1 MTIANAEAAGAA
13 VTAREAPVMGLGA
26 VAAGRFV
33 AGMGY
38 VSAGIIAGQAISGIA
53 HGGIDE
59 IPEES
64 TWLLQKGERVL
75 SPNQNIEVQKA
86 AEKINATPVTYA
98 QSLPNTAPNYSSVS
112 TSKAA
117 NDSSIAKGVVVNI
130 HEDASK
136 AGQSEQTRG
145 LSAEDVIDI
154 YVSNIKAGG
163 AAADMNEHTYKLERS
178 GR

>member
-13 VTAREAPVMGLGA
+13 VTAREAPVMGMGA

-38 VSAGIIAGQAISGIA
+38 VSAGIIAGQTISGIA

-86 AEKINATPVTYA
+86 AEKINATPATYS
-98 QSLPNTAPNYSSVS
+98 QSMPNTAPNYSSVS
-112 TSKAA
+112 TSKAV
-117 NDSSIAKGVVVNI
+117 NDEQKKPPVVVNLI
-130 HEDASK
+130 EDASR
-136 AGQSEQTRG
+136 AGQVSQSKG
-145 LSAEDVIDI
+145 LTGDDVISI
-154 YVSNIKAGG
+154 IVANIKQEGD
-163 AAADMNEHTYKLERS
+163 AALMTQQTYGLERV